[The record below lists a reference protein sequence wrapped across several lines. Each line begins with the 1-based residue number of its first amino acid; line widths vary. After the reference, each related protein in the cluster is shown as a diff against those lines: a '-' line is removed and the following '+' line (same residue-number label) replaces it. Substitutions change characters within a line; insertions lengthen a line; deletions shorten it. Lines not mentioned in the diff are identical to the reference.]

1 MTRQMKKAVYEVPI
15 TERFQVE
22 LEGMFCA
29 SMVNDT
35 QKGSV
40 DIEGHEV
47 IVTDGSIWNNQGN
60 GNDNMFGWE

>member
-15 TERFQVE
+15 TECFQVE
-22 LEGMFCA
+22 LEGVFCA

>member
-1 MTRQMKKAVYEVPI
+1 MKKAVYEVPI
-15 TERFQVE
+15 TECFHIE
-22 LEGMFCA
+22 LEGVFCG